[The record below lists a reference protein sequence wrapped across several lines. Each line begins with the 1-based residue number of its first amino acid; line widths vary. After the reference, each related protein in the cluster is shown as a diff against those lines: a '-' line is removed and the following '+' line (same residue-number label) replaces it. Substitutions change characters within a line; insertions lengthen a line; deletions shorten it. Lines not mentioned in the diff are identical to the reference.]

1 MEKERTEI
9 KIPSARQVRAIR
21 AWMGMLQPDFAKA
34 CSVSHSALADYEL
47 ARRRTSSD
55 VLQAIA
61 MYVATL
67 PVKWNQER
75 IVLDA

>member
-1 MEKERTEI
+1 METDRPELKV
-9 KIPSARQVRAIR
+9 PSARQLRAIR
-21 AWMGMLQPDFAKA
+21 AWTGMKQPDFAKA

-67 PVKWNQER
+67 PLKWR
-75 IVLDA
+75 GDCLVLDA